1 MQRRLADAATPLAF
15 KLNLLLIILCVD
27 FIVRRTITLC
37 MNRNGKDDPMV
48 NQHHTCKPLGMNS
61 LFVRN
66 TAVAY
71 KSAIGTANAFAVRE
85 VTT

>member
-1 MQRRLADAATPLAF
+1 MQHHHAGAVTPLAF
-15 KLNLLLIILCVD
+15 KLNSPIIFLCID